1 MPSLGADMEE
11 GTLLEWRVAPGDRIE
26 RGQVVALVDTDK
38 AEIEIEAFHPGTVEA
53 LLVMPGQ
60 TVPVGAP
67 LARLANGASAR
78 EGAARSADGREG
90 AARSADGREGAARS
104 ADGRE
109 GAARSAD
116 GREGA
121 ARSADGREGAARSAD
136 RDAPEPPP
144 VPARAGPPPP
154 ALAPGE
160 RVRATP
166 LARRTA
172 AELGVDLAA
181 LARAGAGEAIT
192 RADVER
198 AAHGAPAP
206 AVAPAGER
214 PRSPRAPIASA
225 MARSK
230 REIPHY
236 YLGCHIDVSAAL
248 GWLERHNAG
257 RPAGARVLP
266 AALLLKA
273 VALAVRAVP
282 VLNGFWRDDRFEPAA
297 EVNLGVAISLR
308 GGGLVAPA
316 LRGANSLGIDELMQ
330 ALRDLVARARRGVLR
345 SSEVS
350 GATLTVTSLGE
361 QGVETVFGVIHPPQV
376 ALVGLGA
383 ILERAW
389 ARDGWVGAHKVVHAT
404 LSGDHRASDGHDGA
418 RFLARLDELLQRP
431 EDW

>member
-53 LLVMPGQ
+53 LLVTPGQ
-60 TVPVGAP
+60 KVPVGTP

-90 AARSADGREGAARS
+90 AARSAD
-104 ADGRE
+104 
-109 GAARSAD
+109 
-116 GREGA
+116 
-121 ARSADGREGAARSAD
+121 
-136 RDAPEPPP
+136 RDAPEP

-154 ALAPGE
+154 APAPAE

-198 AAHGAPAP
+198 AARGAPAP
-206 AVAPAGER
+206 AVAPAVER
-214 PRSPRAPIASA
+214 PRSPRGPIASA

-257 RPAGARVLP
+257 RPAEARVLP

-282 VLNGFWRDDRFEPAA
+282 VLNGFWRDDRFEPADA
-297 EVNLGVAISLR
+297 VDLGVAISLR

-316 LRGANSLGIDELMQ
+316 LRGADSLGIDELMQ

-350 GATLTVTSLGE
+350 GATLSVTSLGE
-361 QGVETVFGVIHPPQV
+361 QGVETVFGVIHSPQV
-376 ALVGLGA
+376 ALVGFGA

-389 ARDGWVGAHKVVHAT
+389 ARDGWIGARKVLHAT
-404 LSGDHRASDGHDGA
+404 LSADHRASDGHDGA